1 MKIEKLI
8 IAPGM
13 GGYYFDDKAA
23 IKKGAKADGYF
34 ITGEPITPGHK
45 KVRNPGR
52 TISIILQLDS
62 GDVAIGSC
70 VAGQYSANVGR
81 DPVLSPEIY
90 IPIIERDVRPLFEGR
105 EITTFREV
113 AEWFDTYIIN
123 GKQFHTAIR
132 YGVSQALL
140 AAIAI
145 KDKVTMAEVVAKE
158 YGLVVSDKM
167 IPILAQSSDN
177 RYDNAD
183 KMIIK
188 SIPVIP
194 QGLFNTV
201 EKVGKDGEKMV
212 EYLKWLVN
220 RVKTFGEPDYFPTIH
235 LDVYGIP
242 GDIFGNDMKKLAQY
256 FARMEKLAAPYTLG
270 FECPVDLNNRQD
282 TMEKMIELMAELN
295 AIDSKVYICAD
306 DWCNTLED
314 CKYFSDHKAADMIQV
329 KTIDLGSIGNSIEA
343 AVYCKSKGIKAFM
356 GGTCNGTDYSTRVTV
371 NAAMASRSDMVYN
384 KPGMGVDEGY
394 MIVHNEMQNILAM
407 LHAKNYWK

>member
-1 MKIEKLI
+1 MKIEKMI

-34 ITGEPITPGHK
+34 LIGEPVAPGHK

-52 TISIILQLDS
+52 TISVLLQLDS

-81 DPVLSPEIY
+81 DPVLLPEIY
-90 IPIIERDVRPLFEGR
+90 IPIMERDVLPLFENR
-105 EITTFREV
+105 ELTTFREV
-113 AEWFDTYIIN
+113 AEWFDKYTID

-140 AAIAI
+140 MAVAI
-145 KDKVTMAEVVAKE
+145 KEKTTMAEVIAKE
-158 YGLVVSDKM
+158 YNQVVSDKM

-188 SIPVIP
+188 SVPYIP
-194 QGLFNTV
+194 QGLFNTID
-201 EKVGKDGEKMV
+201 KVGKQGEKME
-212 EYLKWLVN
+212 EYLEWLVN
-220 RVKTFGEPDYFPTIH
+220 RVKKFGEPDYKPVIH

-242 GDIFGNDMKKLAQY
+242 GLIFDNNMQRLAEY
-256 FARMEKLAAPYTLG
+256 FARMEKIAAPFTLG
-270 FECPVDLNNRQD
+270 FECPVDMDEREG
-282 TMEKMIELMAELN
+282 TMQKMIELKAELKK
-295 AIDSKVYICAD
+295 IGSKVYICAD

-314 CKYFSDHKAADMIQV
+314 CKYFADHQAADMIQV
-329 KTIDLGSIGNSIEA
+329 KTIDLGSIGNSVEA
-343 AVYCKSKGIKAFM
+343 GIYCKQKGVKAFL
-356 GGTCNGTDYSTRVTV
+356 GGTCNGTDYSTKATV
-371 NAAMASRSDMVYN
+371 AAAMAVRADLVYN

-394 MIVHNEMQNILAM
+394 MIVYNEMQNTLA
-407 LHAKNYWK
+407 LLKAKNYWK